1 MFSVSAQKGTLG
13 SASGQGEPSQKI
25 TIKCST
31 PIAANVVET
40 SVPVSH
46 AGEPLPPLPTSPIS
60 GTADIA
66 RDRVRRWCRLLNQR
80 L

>member
-1 MFSVSAQKGTLG
+1 MLCLLCPPKRELLVLLV
-13 SASGQGEPSQKI
+13 
-25 TIKCST
+25 

-46 AGEPLPPLPTSPIS
+46 AGEPLPPLPPSPIS
-60 GTADIA
+60 GTADVA